1 MTIISDVTHTGE
13 SDTATV
19 RDIQTP
25 AWAERRRVFDP
36 DETECVG
43 EHLAAEFTDGT
54 IEIHAAQQFN
64 ANGSAYNAPHV
75 HAFIGPEAG
84 EELTPAKARELA
96 AALMHAADIAEAA
109 RG

>member
-1 MTIISDVTHTGE
+1 MNSISDTT
-13 SDTATV
+13 TV
-19 RDIQTP
+19 HDIQPP
-25 AWAERRRVFDP
+25 AWSERSRVFDP
-36 DETECVG
+36 DDTECVG

-75 HAFIGPEAG
+75 HAFIGLEVG
-84 EELTPAKARELA
+84 EELTPTKARELA
-96 AALMHAADIAEAA
+96 AALSHAADIAEAA

>member
-13 SDTATV
+13 SGTTTV
-19 RDIQTP
+19 RDISTP
-25 AWAERRRVFDP
+25 TWSERSRVFDP

-43 EHLAAEFTDGT
+43 EHLAAEFKDGT
-54 IEIHAAQQFN
+54 IEIHVAQQFN

-75 HAFIGPEAG
+75 HAFIDTEAG

-96 AALMHAADIAEAA
+96 AALIYAADIADSA